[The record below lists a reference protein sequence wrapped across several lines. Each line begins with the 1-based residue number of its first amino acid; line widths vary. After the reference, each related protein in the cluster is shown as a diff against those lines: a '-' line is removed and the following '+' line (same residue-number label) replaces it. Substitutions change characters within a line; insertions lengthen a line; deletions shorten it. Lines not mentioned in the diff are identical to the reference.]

1 MIDSINLDYWWDYSS
16 LFEKKLGKKKG
27 TGDERYGIGKKDWIL
42 RNSYF
47 AKRKSLLYD
56 QTVVTKDGWNKLY
69 KIKGLFS
76 FFIYF

>member
-1 MIDSINLDYWWDYSS
+1 MIDSINLIIGEIILLS
-16 LFEKKLGKKKG
+16 LKKLGKKKG